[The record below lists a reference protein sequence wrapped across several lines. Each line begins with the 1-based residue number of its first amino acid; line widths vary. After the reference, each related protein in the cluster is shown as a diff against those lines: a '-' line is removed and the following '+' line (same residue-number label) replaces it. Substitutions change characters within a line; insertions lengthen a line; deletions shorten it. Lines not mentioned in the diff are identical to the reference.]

1 MRVGLLALWLVGAT
15 ACGQTAA
22 APTPVPTV
30 GVPTLTP
37 TQIVAVPSPSP
48 VAVPTA
54 APVRN
59 AAPGLATVETTA
71 AVRGPGF
78 LTPVELDLELEQ
90 PVTDAVDLKTLVE
103 GVQQLDGVATV
114 RSDGVHIV
122 VRYDST
128 RVLPAR
134 LRDRLRELGHPARAG
149 TEVQNPGDAAD

>member
-1 MRVGLLALWLVGAT
+1 MVAVPLT
-15 ACGQTAA
+15 PP
-22 APTPVPTV
+22 PTPVV
-30 GVPTLTP
+30 V
-37 TQIVAVPSPSP
+37 VPSPSP
-48 VAVPTA
+48 SSSPAPLPTA
-54 APVRN
+54 TAPPRS
-59 AAPGLATVETTA
+59 APTGLPTVETSA

-78 LTPVELDLELEQ
+78 LTPVELDLELQQ
-90 PVTDAVDLKTLVE
+90 PVTDATDLKTLVD

-114 RSDGVHIV
+114 RSDGVHIL